1 MRQADV
7 EFTVRTDL
15 ALEEREKIRGSGS
28 EIPGIRVT
36 EWERDEAGI
45 RVTEVVVCDERGE
58 RAIGKPVGM
67 YLTLEA
73 PSLARKDEDYHREV
87 SEELAGL
94 LRGMFGKHGL
104 EAERMGRPVRT
115 LVVGLGN
122 PEATPDAL
130 GPKVLEHL
138 QATRHLEMEY
148 GEDFCRKHGY
158 PVLSGITPGVMAQTG
173 METAEIVKGVVL
185 ETEPDAVI
193 VVDAL
198 AARSAG
204 RLGVTVQLSD
214 TGIQPGSGVG
224 NHRSGLTEEMLG
236 IPVFAIGIP
245 MVVGAAAIVYDTVGA
260 MTEVLREQIECGRHE
275 KIMEEENSDGD
286 RKSEKTKKDQSKG
299 KSKYGEEKW
308 KNLEILRVEE
318 AYELVRELLKPDL
331 GPMYVT
337 PHDIDERVDFLSFTI
352 SEAIHE
358 ALFEKV

>member
-15 ALEEREKIRGSGS
+15 ALEEREKVQGS
-28 EIPGIRVT
+28 EIPGIRVR
-36 EWERDEAGI
+36 EWEKEEAGI
-45 RVTEVVVCDERGE
+45 RVTEVAVCDERGE
-58 RAIGKPVGM
+58 KALGKPVGM
-67 YLTLEA
+67 YLTVEA
-73 PSLARKDEDYHREV
+73 ASLAKKDDDYHREV

-94 LRGMFGKHGL
+94 LRGMLEEHGL
-104 EAERMGRPVRT
+104 ETEKMGRSVRT

-138 QATRHLEMEY
+138 QATRHLELEY
-148 GEDFCRKHGY
+148 GTDFCRKHGY

-173 METAEIVKGVVL
+173 METAEIVKGIVQ

-224 NHRSGLTEEMLG
+224 NHRSGLTEETLG

-260 MTEVLREQIECGRHE
+260 MTEVLRERMECDFQKKDGKRTE
-275 KIMEEENSDGD
+275 VENSDGNRNNQSSEQK
-286 RKSEKTKKDQSKG
+286 RKSEKKG
-299 KSKYGEEKW
+299 EK
-308 KNLEILRVEE
+308 LEILQVEE
-318 AYELVRELLKPDL
+318 SYELVRELLKPDL

-358 ALFEKV
+358 ALFRTA

>member
-1 MRQADV
+1 MMR
-7 EFTVRTDL
+7 
-15 ALEEREKIRGSGS
+15 EERR
-28 EIPGIRVT
+28 RL
-36 EWERDEAGI
+36 
-45 RVTEVVVCDERGE
+45 
-58 RAIGKPVGM
+58 GKPVGM
-67 YLTLEA
+67 YLTVEA
-73 PSLARKDEDYHREV
+73 ASLAKKDDDYHREV

-94 LRGMFGKHGL
+94 LRGMLKEHGL
-104 EAERMGRPVRT
+104 ETEKMGRPVRT

-138 QATRHLEMEY
+138 QATRHLELEY
-148 GEDFCRKHGY
+148 GTDFCRKHGY

-173 METAEIVKGVVL
+173 METAEIVKGIVQ

-224 NHRSGLTEEMLG
+224 NHRSGLTEETLG
-236 IPVFAIGIP
+236 IPVVCGSGIRWSSGRRRSC
-245 MVVGAAAIVYDTVGA
+245 MIRWA
-260 MTEVLREQIECGRHE
+260 MTEVLREKIGCDVLE
-275 KIMEEENSDGD
+275 KDDEVMEAEDSDRDRNGEKK
-286 RKSEKTKKDQSKG
+286 RKSGEKK
-299 KSKYGEEKW
+299 
-308 KNLEILRVEE
+308 LEILRVEE
-318 AYELVRELLKPDL
+318 SYELVKELLKPDL

-358 ALFEKV
+358 ALFRTA

>member
-15 ALEEREKIRGSGS
+15 ALEEREKVQES
-28 EIPGIRVT
+28 EIPGIRVR
-36 EWERDEAGI
+36 EWEKEKAGI
-45 RVTEVVVCDERGE
+45 RVTEVAVCDERGE
-58 RAIGKPVGM
+58 KALGKPVGM
-67 YLTLEA
+67 YLTVEA
-73 PSLARKDEDYHREV
+73 ASLAKKDDDYHREV

-94 LRGMFGKHGL
+94 LRGMLEEHGL
-104 EAERMGRPVRT
+104 ETERMGRPVRT

-138 QATRHLEMEY
+138 QATRHLELEY
-148 GEDFCRKHGY
+148 GTDFCRKHGY

-173 METAEIVKGVVL
+173 METAEIVKGIVQ

-224 NHRSGLTEEMLG
+224 NHRSGLTEETLG

-260 MTEVLREQIECGRHE
+260 MTEVLRERMECDFQKKDGKRTE
-275 KIMEEENSDGD
+275 VENSDGNRNNQSSEQK
-286 RKSEKTKKDQSKG
+286 RKSEKKG
-299 KSKYGEEKW
+299 EK
-308 KNLEILRVEE
+308 LEILQVEE
-318 AYELVRELLKPDL
+318 SYELVRELLKPDL

-358 ALFEKV
+358 ALFRTA

>member
-15 ALEEREKIRGSGS
+15 ALEEREKVQGS
-28 EIPGIRVT
+28 EIPGIRVR
-36 EWERDEAGI
+36 EWEKEEAGI
-45 RVTEVVVCDERGE
+45 RVTEVAVCDERGE
-58 RAIGKPVGM
+58 KALGKPVGM
-67 YLTLEA
+67 YLTVEA
-73 PSLARKDEDYHREV
+73 ASLAKKDDDYHREV

-94 LRGMFGKHGL
+94 LRGMFEEHGL
-104 EAERMGRPVRT
+104 ETEKMGRPVRT

-138 QATRHLEMEY
+138 QATRHLELEY
-148 GEDFCRKHGY
+148 GADFCRKHGY

-173 METAEIVKGVVL
+173 METAEIVKGIVQ

-224 NHRSGLTEEMLG
+224 NHRSGLTEETLG

-260 MTEVLREQIECGRHE
+260 MTEVLREKIGCDVLE
-275 KIMEEENSDGD
+275 KDDEVMEAEDSDRD
-286 RKSEKTKKDQSKG
+286 RNGEKKRKFREKK
-299 KSKYGEEKW
+299 
-308 KNLEILRVEE
+308 LEILRVEE
-318 AYELVRELLKPDL
+318 SYELVKELLKPDL

-358 ALFEKV
+358 ALFRTA

>member
-1 MRQADV
+1 MRQADA

-15 ALEEREKIRGSGS
+15 ALEEREKVGKKES
-28 EIPGIRVT
+28 EIPGIRVR
-36 EWERDEAGI
+36 EWEKEEAGI
-45 RVTEVVVCDERGE
+45 RVTEVSVCDERGE
-58 RAIGKPVGM
+58 SVLGKPVGT

-73 PSLARKDEDYHREV
+73 ASLAKKDEDYHREV
-87 SEELAGL
+87 SEELAEL
-94 LRGMFGKHGL
+94 LRGLYVDHGR
-104 EAERMGRPVRT
+104 EENRMGRPVKT

-130 GPKVLEHL
+130 GPKVLEQL

-148 GEDFCRKHGY
+148 GEDFCREHGY

-173 METAEIVKGVVL
+173 METAEIVKGIVQ
-185 ETEPDAVI
+185 ETDPDAVI

-224 NHRSGLTEEMLG
+224 NHRSGLTEETLG

-260 MTEVLREQIECGRHE
+260 MTEILSGKREMRDL
-275 KIMEEENSDGD
+275 KIPQAEES
-286 RKSEKTKKDQSKG
+286 
-299 KSKYGEEKW
+299 
-308 KNLEILRVEE
+308 
-318 AYELVRELLKPDL
+318 YELVRKLLKPEL

-352 SEAIHE
+352 SEAIHG
-358 ALFEKV
+358 ALFKSE